1 MTHWNCLALSLWLLA
16 SHFQNIY
23 SLLTL
28 PMAPLHPYESLHDC
42 LVCLHFSDG
51 EFENLFKLMID
62 LSLRN
67 EN

>member
-1 MTHWNCLALSLWLLA
+1 MHWNCLALSLWLLA
-16 SHFQNIY
+16 PYFQNIC
-23 SLLTL
+23 SPLTFTHS
-28 PMAPLHPYESLHDC
+28 PLHLYENPHDC

-51 EFENLFKLMID
+51 GFENLVKLVVD